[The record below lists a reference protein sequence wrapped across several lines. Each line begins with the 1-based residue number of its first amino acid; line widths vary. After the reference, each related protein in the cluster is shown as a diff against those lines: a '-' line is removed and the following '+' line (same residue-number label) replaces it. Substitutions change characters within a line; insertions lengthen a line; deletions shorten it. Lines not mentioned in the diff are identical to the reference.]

1 MLRDLVK
8 ARPLQQHAAAFVPGQ
23 GAHAG
28 ANPISGDFSLSAKGV
43 RIRGGKLAEPVTQIT
58 VSGNFYR
65 MLESVQAVGKD
76 LKFGVP
82 GASAFG
88 TPSLLVERLD
98 IAGKDE

>member
-1 MLRDLVK
+1 MRIDEL
-8 ARPLQQHAAAFVPGQ
+8 Q

>member
-1 MLRDLVK
+1 
-8 ARPLQQHAAAFVPGQ
+8 
-23 GAHAG
+23 
-28 ANPISGDFSLSAKGV
+28 
-43 RIRGGKLAEPVTQIT
+43 
-58 VSGNFYR
+58 

-98 IAGKDE
+98 IAGKDECRDRHPVPLPG